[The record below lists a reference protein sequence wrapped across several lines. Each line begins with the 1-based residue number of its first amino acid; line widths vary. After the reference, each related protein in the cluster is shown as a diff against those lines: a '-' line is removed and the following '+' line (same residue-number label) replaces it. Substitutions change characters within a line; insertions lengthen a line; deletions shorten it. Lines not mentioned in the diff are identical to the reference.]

1 LKCQLKYIQKQAK
14 YDIIT
19 IVKRGDFMEQEYIL
33 ENCKSFEPEHIFEC
47 GQCFRW
53 NKQEDGS
60 YTGIFKQ
67 NVVNV
72 KKADN
77 KIIFRGICKENIKD
91 ECIKYFDLN
100 TNYDNIKSKLSNVD
114 NYLKTSI
121 EYGEGIRILNQ
132 DLWETLISFIISAN
146 NNIPRI
152 KGIIERISKS
162 YGEKIV
168 WDKAEYYTFPTPQEL
183 SKASVEDLRN
193 IGLGFRDVRVYE
205 TTKIINENPNKLKE
219 LEDEKDVNKLR
230 EELLKFPGVG
240 PKVADCVMLFSTLK
254 KLEVF
259 PIDVWVRRVMNE
271 LYIKNEDETKI
282 NKKEIEEL
290 AKTKYG
296 NLAGIAQQYLFYW
309 RRGA

>member
-1 LKCQLKYIQKQAK
+1 
-14 YDIIT
+14 
-19 IVKRGDFMEQEYIL
+19 MEQEYIL
-33 ENCKSFEPEHIFEC
+33 EDCKSFEPEHIFEC

-53 NKQEDGS
+53 NKQDDGS
-60 YTGIFKQ
+60 YTGIFGQ
-67 NVVNV
+67 NVINV
-72 KKADN
+72 KKEGN
-77 KIIFRGICKENIKD
+77 KIIFKGICKEDIKK
-91 ECIKYFDLN
+91 ECINYFDLD
-100 TNYDNIKSKLSNVD
+100 TDYDNIKSILSNVD
-114 NYLKTSI
+114 DYLKTSI
-121 EYGEGIRILNQ
+121 KYGEGIRILNQ

-152 KGIIERISKS
+152 KGIIERISKN
-162 YGEKIV
+162 YGKKIE
-168 WDKAEYYTFPTPQEL
+168 WGNSQYYTFPTPQEL
-183 SKASVEDLRN
+183 SKASVEDLRKL
-193 IGLGFRDVRVYE
+193 GLGFRDVRVYE
-205 TTKIINENPNKLKE
+205 TTKIINQSPNKLKE
-219 LEDEKDVNKLR
+219 LENQKDVNKLR
-230 EELLKFPGVG
+230 EELLEFPGVG

-290 AKTKYG
+290 AKIKYG

>member
-1 LKCQLKYIQKQAK
+1 
-14 YDIIT
+14 
-19 IVKRGDFMEQEYIL
+19 MEQEYIL

-230 EELLKFPGVG
+230 EELLKLPGVG
-240 PKVADCVMLFSTLK
+240 PEVADCVMLFSTLK
-254 KLEVF
+254 KLAVF

-271 LYIKNEDETKI
+271 LYIKNDDETKI

>member
-1 LKCQLKYIQKQAK
+1 
-14 YDIIT
+14 
-19 IVKRGDFMEQEYIL
+19 MEQEYIL
-33 ENCKSFEPEHIFEC
+33 ENCKSFELEHIFEC

-162 YGEKIV
+162 YGKKIV
-168 WDKAEYYTFPTPQEL
+168 WNNNEYYTFPTPQEL
-183 SKASVEDLRN
+183 SKASVEDLRKL
-193 IGLGFRDVRVYE
+193 GLGFRDVRVYK
-205 TTKIINENPNKLKE
+205 TTKIINENPDKLKK
-219 LEDEKDVNKLR
+219 LADEKDVNKLK
-230 EELLKFPGVG
+230 EELLQFPGVG
-240 PKVADCVMLFSTLK
+240 PKVADCIMLFSTLK
-254 KLEVF
+254 RLEVF

-271 LYIKNEDETKI
+271 LYIKNEDEAKI
-282 NKKEIEEL
+282 NKKEIEQL

-309 RRGA
+309 RRGS

>member
-1 LKCQLKYIQKQAK
+1 
-14 YDIIT
+14 
-19 IVKRGDFMEQEYIL
+19 MEQEYIL
-33 ENCKSFEPEHIFEC
+33 ENCKSFELEHIFEC
-47 GQCFRW
+47 GQCFRC

-183 SKASVEDLRN
+183 SRASVEDLRN

-271 LYIKNEDETKI
+271 LYIKNDDETKI

>member
-1 LKCQLKYIQKQAK
+1 
-14 YDIIT
+14 
-19 IVKRGDFMEQEYIL
+19 MEQEYIL

-193 IGLGFRDVRVYE
+193 IGLVFRDVRVYE

-271 LYIKNEDETKI
+271 LYIKNDDETKI

>member
-1 LKCQLKYIQKQAK
+1 
-14 YDIIT
+14 
-19 IVKRGDFMEQEYIL
+19 MEQEYIL

-53 NKQEDGS
+53 NKQKDGS

-152 KGIIERISKS
+152 KGIIERVSKS

>member
-1 LKCQLKYIQKQAK
+1 
-14 YDIIT
+14 
-19 IVKRGDFMEQEYIL
+19 MMEEQEIVIKK
-33 ENCKSFEPEHIFEC
+33 NNDFELKDIFEC

-271 LYIKNEDETKI
+271 LYIKNDDETKI

>member
-1 LKCQLKYIQKQAK
+1 
-14 YDIIT
+14 
-19 IVKRGDFMEQEYIL
+19 MEQEYIL

-271 LYIKNEDETKI
+271 LYIKNEDEAKI
-282 NKKEIEEL
+282 NKKEIEQL

>member
-1 LKCQLKYIQKQAK
+1 
-14 YDIIT
+14 
-19 IVKRGDFMEQEYIL
+19 MEQEYIL
-33 ENCKSFEPEHIFEC
+33 EDCKSFEPEHIFEC

-53 NKQEDGS
+53 NKQDDGS
-60 YTGIFKQ
+60 YTGIFKE

-72 KKADN
+72 KKEN
-77 KIIFRGICKENIKD
+77 NRIIFKGICKENIKE
-91 ECIKYFDLN
+91 ECIDYFDLD
-100 TNYDNIKSKLSNVD
+100 TDYDNIKNKLSNVD
-114 NYLKTSI
+114 DYLKTSI
-121 EYGEGIRILNQ
+121 KYGEGIRILNQ

-152 KGIIERISKS
+152 KGIIERISKK
-162 YGEKIV
+162 YGKKIV
-168 WDKAEYYTFPTPQEL
+168 WNNNEYYTFPTPKEL

-193 IGLGFRDVRVYE
+193 LGLGFRDVRVYE
-205 TTKIINENPNKLKE
+205 TTRIINENPNKLNE
-219 LEDEKDVNKLR
+219 LEDEKDVNRLR
-230 EELLKFPGVG
+230 EELLEFPGVG

-254 KLEVF
+254 RLEVF

-271 LYIKNEDETKI
+271 LYIKNEDEAKI
-282 NKKEIEEL
+282 NKKEIEQL